1 MLTAYTHIRRHE
13 YNNMYRLHD
22 KPFTEY
28 LSIFMMSESTKET
41 FFFHIS
47 IWVSEF
53 TKGEES
59 TLITEELGKKI
70 QFLAS

>member
-1 MLTAYTHIRRHE
+1 
-13 YNNMYRLHD
+13 
-22 KPFTEY
+22 
-28 LSIFMMSESTKET
+28 MSQSTKET
-41 FFFHIS
+41 FFFRVS